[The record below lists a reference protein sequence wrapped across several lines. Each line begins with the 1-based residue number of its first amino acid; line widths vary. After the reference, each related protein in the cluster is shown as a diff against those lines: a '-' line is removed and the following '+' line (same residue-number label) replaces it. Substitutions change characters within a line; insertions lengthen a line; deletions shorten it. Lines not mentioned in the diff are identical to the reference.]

1 MKRLFLHIKRI
12 FKKFWFFIFFMSA
25 ISLFFGLALV
35 IVMTAISMLFFNDPV
50 DIDAILDNFTERELE
65 IILSEEMDETVTD
78 DEYLEL
84 LARYQSYFCPKKL
97 DTATIWTG
105 SRVTTDSFIYE
116 YELKKRIKGFR
127 VEKLRNDI
135 LGKIN
140 KNSVQAQRM
149 VRTNRNMIFRYTYR
163 DNYETFD
170 IVISTEE
177 LKG

>member
-1 MKRLFLHIKRI
+1 
-12 FKKFWFFIFFMSA
+12 MSA
-25 ISLFFGLALV
+25 ISLVFGLALV

-50 DIDAILDNFTERELE
+50 DVDAILDNFTERELE

-97 DTATIWTG
+97 DTATIWTE
-105 SRVTTDSFIYE
+105 SRVTVDSFIYE
-116 YELKKRIKGFR
+116 YELKKRIKGFS
-127 VEKLRNDI
+127 VEQLRKEI
-135 LGKIN
+135 LESIN
-140 KNSVQAQRM
+140 KNSVQVQRI
-149 VRTNRNMIFRYTYR
+149 VHTNRNMIFRYTYQ

>member
-1 MKRLFLHIKRI
+1 
-12 FKKFWFFIFFMSA
+12 
-25 ISLFFGLALV
+25 
-35 IVMTAISMLFFNDPV
+35 MLFFNDPV
-50 DIDAILDNFTERELE
+50 DVDVILDNFTERELE

-97 DTATIWTG
+97 DTATIWTE

-116 YELKKRIKGFR
+116 YELKKRIKGFS
-127 VEKLRNDI
+127 VEQLRKEI
-135 LGKIN
+135 LESIN
-140 KNSVQAQRM
+140 KNSVQVQRI
-149 VRTNRNMIFRYTYR
+149 VHTNRNMIFRYTYQ

>member
-1 MKRLFLHIKRI
+1 
-12 FKKFWFFIFFMSA
+12 MSA
-25 ISLFFGLALV
+25 ISLVFGLALV
-35 IVMTAISMLFFNDPV
+35 IVMTAISMLFFDDPV
-50 DIDAILDNFTERELE
+50 DVDAILDNFTERELE

-97 DTATIWTG
+97 DTATIWTE

-116 YELKKRIKGFR
+116 YELKKRIKGFS
-127 VEKLRNDI
+127 VEQLRKEI
-135 LGKIN
+135 LESIN
-140 KNSVQAQRM
+140 KNSVQVQRI
-149 VRTNRNMIFRYTYR
+149 VHTNRNMIFRYTYQ

>member
-12 FKKFWFFIFFMSA
+12 FKKFWFIIFFMSA
-25 ISLFFGLALV
+25 ISLVFGLALV
-35 IVMTAISMLFFNDPV
+35 IVMTIISLLFFDDPV
-50 DIDAILDNFTERELE
+50 DVDAILDNFTERELE
-65 IILSEEMDETVTD
+65 IILSEEVDESVAD
-78 DEYLEL
+78 EEYLEL
-84 LARYQSYFCPKKL
+84 LARYQSYFCPKKI
-97 DTATIWTG
+97 DPITIWTV

-116 YELKKRIKGFR
+116 YELKKRIDGFS
-127 VEKLRNDI
+127 VEKLRKDI
-135 LGKIN
+135 LGRIN
-140 KNSVQAQRM
+140 KNSVDILRL

>member
-1 MKRLFLHIKRI
+1 MKRLFLHIKRV
-12 FKKFWFFIFFMSA
+12 FKKFWVIIFFVSA
-25 ISLFFGLALV
+25 ISLVFGLALV
-35 IVMTAISMLFFNDPV
+35 IVMTAISMLFFSDPV
-50 DIDAILDNFTERELE
+50 DVDAILDNFTERELD
-65 IILSEEMDETVTD
+65 IILSEKMDESVAD

-84 LARYQSYFCPKKL
+84 IARYQSYFCPKKI
-97 DTATIWTG
+97 DPITIWTG

-116 YELKKRIKGFR
+116 YELKKRIEGFS

-140 KNSVQAQRM
+140 KSSVHAQRM
-149 VRTNRNMIFRYTYR
+149 VRTNRNMVFKYTFR

-170 IVISTEE
+170 IVVSTEK

>member
-12 FKKFWFFIFFMSA
+12 FKKFWFIIFFVSA
-25 ISLFFGLALV
+25 ISLVFGLALV
-35 IVMTAISMLFFNDPV
+35 ITMTVISMLFFSDPV
-50 DIDAILDNFTERELE
+50 DVDAILDNFTERELE
-65 IILSEEMDETVTD
+65 IILSEEMDESVAD
-78 DEYLEL
+78 EEYLI
-84 LARYQSYFCPKKL
+84 
-97 DTATIWTG
+97 TIWTG

-116 YELKKRIKGFR
+116 YELRKRIEEFS
-127 VEKLRNDI
+127 VEKLRKDI

-140 KNSVQAQRM
+140 RSSVHVQRM
-149 VRTNRNMIFRYTYR
+149 IRTNRNMIFRYTYR

>member
-12 FKKFWFFIFFMSA
+12 FKKFWFVIFFMSA
-25 ISLFFGLALV
+25 ISLVFGLALV

-50 DIDAILDNFTERELE
+50 DVDAILDNFTERELE

-84 LARYQSYFCPKKL
+84 LARYQSYFCPKKI
-97 DTATIWTG
+97 DSVTIWTG
-105 SRVTTDSFIYE
+105 SRVTTNSLIYE
-116 YELKKRIKGFR
+116 YELKKHIDGFSA
-127 VEKLRNDI
+127 EILRKEI
-135 LGKIN
+135 LDSIN
-140 KNSVQAQRM
+140 KNSVQAQRI
-149 VRTNRNMIFRYTYR
+149 VRTNRNMIFRYTFR

-170 IVISTEE
+170 IVISSEE